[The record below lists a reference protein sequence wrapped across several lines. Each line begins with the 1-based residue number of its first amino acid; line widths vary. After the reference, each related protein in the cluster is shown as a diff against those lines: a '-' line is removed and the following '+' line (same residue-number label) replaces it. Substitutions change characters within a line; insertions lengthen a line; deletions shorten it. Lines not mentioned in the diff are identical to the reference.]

1 MLLRRHRKNEAEE
14 YEVLNNEG
22 EAYEVLNNKGEHVKT
37 FIIKDKTKEKSTTR
51 RGGKKPSS

>member
-14 YEVLNNEG
+14 YEALNNEG
-22 EAYEVLNNKGEHVKT
+22 EHIKT